1 MGIDRTQLLDVVRA
15 LDLPAG
21 QYVVFGSGPLV
32 VRGLREGRDVDLVVT
47 PELYERL
54 RDTGW
59 TVVAKDDGGEL
70 LQHGDV
76 EAMTRLEFPGYHR
89 DPRTLIAGAEHIDGV
104 PFTPLAELRTFKT
117 ALGRPKDQVD
127 LDLIDAALTRQN
139 GAASGEERAEWAR
152 QLLAD
157 RAAPGR
163 PEPPPWPGSGWTFL
177 AGTVTRP
184 SATFAAAAGTTF
196 WGTALV
202 VLFASAV
209 VRSARVL
216 VHGGPVSE
224 LVLGPVVAVA
234 GLVLAAIVG
243 GIAHATARPAGD
255 DPAPVAS
262 QTGVV
267 LGLASLPATVTHLL
281 TGTAAAAGLAA
292 LATCPVALCL
302 LALLYARSL
311 DVPYRRGLLGAVAG
325 GVTVVAV
332 LILLGF
338 VVVLVTSLA

>member
-1 MGIDRTQLLDVVRA
+1 MGIDRRQLLDVVRA
-15 LDLPAG
+15 LDLPDG

-47 PELYERL
+47 PELYQRL

-59 TVVAKDDGGEL
+59 SVVTKDDGGEL

-76 EAMTRLEFPGYHR
+76 EAMTRLEFPGYRR
-89 DPRTLIAGAEHIDGV
+89 DPRTLIAAAEHIDGV

-127 LDLIDAALTRQN
+127 LDLIDAALTQQN
-139 GAASGEERAEWAR
+139 GAMSAPERVAWAR

-157 RAAPGR
+157 TAAAGRRDAPG
-163 PEPPPWPGSGWTFL
+163 WQGNGWTYVI
-177 AGTVTRP
+177 GTVTRP
-184 SATFAAAAGTTF
+184 GATFAAAAGTTF

-202 VLFASAV
+202 VLLASAV
-209 VRSARVL
+209 IRSARVL
-216 VHGGPVSE
+216 LHGGPVSE
-224 LVLGPVVAVA
+224 LALGPVVAVA
-234 GLVLAAIVG
+234 GLVLAAVVG
-243 GIAHATARPAGD
+243 GIAHATAQPAGE
-255 DPAPVAS
+255 PAPVAS

-267 LGLASLPATVTHLL
+267 LGLASLPATITHLL
-281 TGTAAAAGLAA
+281 TGAGATAGLVAV
-292 LATCPVALCL
+292 ATGPVALCL

-325 GVTVVAV
+325 GVTVAAV
-332 LILLGF
+332 LILVGF
-338 VVVLVTSLA
+338 VVVLITSLA